1 MRHFFIVFI
10 LFILGLSLKAQT
22 STEETV
28 GTVSFVTSQSV
39 YVKYP
44 STAGIIVGDTLFSYF
59 NNQLIPALIVKNL
72 SSSSVVCSFISANN
86 FNVNDKIIAKRRL
99 ENKKTEIIKPPVKDN
114 LIEASDTSKAA
125 EKGEINKNTHKQKIN
140 GTAGISSISNFSNT
154 PYHPSYIFNY
164 ALALNI
170 RNIADSKFS
179 FESNMVFRQ
188 ENGEWS
194 NVQKNIFNGLKI
206 YDLSLIYDINKDAHI
221 SLGRRINPNIS
232 NIGAI
237 DGLQAE
243 KSIGNISVGAFAGF
257 RPDYSDYG
265 FNTKLLQ
272 YGAYIGHNLQT
283 SKRNMQNSLAIAEQM
298 NNLKTDRRFL
308 YFQHNSSLLKNVQ
321 LFCTS
326 EIDLYRFLNEQKQNT
341 ASLTS
346 TYLSLRYRPF
356 RKLMLSGTYDTR
368 KNVIYYET
376 DKDYLSTLIEKET
389 RQGAGAQLNYNIY
402 KNIYFGARGGYR
414 FQKSDTRPTRN
425 AYLFLTHNNLFKSQI
440 STTLSA
446 TLLETNYLN
455 GQVYNLR
462 FSRAFNSGKM
472 NLSTAYSYV
481 HYKIMRSQ
489 IPLIQHIANLSI
501 STEVV
506 KKLYFSLNFEDDLE
520 KSNQFYRLYVQI
532 KKRF

>member
-1 MRHFFIVFI
+1 MRFFIIASLIFI
-10 LFILGLSLKAQT
+10 FSLSLKAQT
-22 STEETV
+22 TTEEAE
-28 GTVSFVTSQSV
+28 GAVSFVTSQSV

-44 STAGIIVGDTLFSYF
+44 STAGIIIGDTLYSNY

-72 SSSSVVCSFISANN
+72 SSTSIVCTPITTNN

-99 ENKKTEIIKPPVKDN
+99 ENKKTEKIKPVIKDS
-114 LIEASDTSKAA
+114 LTVALDTSKVS
-125 EKGEINKNTHKQKIN
+125 EKEKSKTVTRQQKIN

-154 PYHPSYIFNY
+154 PFRKSYIFNY
-164 ALALNI
+164 SIALNI
-170 RNIADSKFS
+170 KNIADSKFS
-179 FESNMVFRQ
+179 LESNILFRQ
-188 ENGEWS
+188 ENGEWL

-206 YDLSLIYDINKDAHI
+206 YDFSLAYEINKDAVV
-221 SLGRRINPNIS
+221 SLGRKINPHIS

-243 KSIGNISVGAFAGF
+243 KSFGNISVGGFAGF
-257 RPDYSDYG
+257 RPDYSDYS

-272 YGAYIGHNLQT
+272 YGAYIAHNLQT
-283 SKRNMQNSLAIAEQM
+283 PKRNMQNSLAIAEQT
-298 NNLKTDRRFL
+298 NNSKTDRRFL
-308 YFQHNSSLLKNVQ
+308 YFQHSSSLVKNVQ

-326 EIDLYRFLNEQKQNT
+326 ELDLYRVLNEQKQNT

-356 RKLMLSGTYDTR
+356 RKVMLSGTYDSR

-389 RQGAGAQLNYNIY
+389 RQGVGAQINYNIY
-402 KNIYFGARGGYR
+402 KNLYFGARGGYR
-414 FQKSDTRPTRN
+414 FQKSDIRPTRN
-425 AYLFLTHNNLFKSQI
+425 AYLFLTHNNLFKSQV

-455 GQVYNLR
+455 GNVYSLR
-462 FSRAFNSGKM
+462 LLRGFNSGKM
-472 NLSTAYSYV
+472 NVGGGYSYV

-489 IPLIQHIANLSI
+489 PPLIQHIADINLSSEI
-501 STEVV
+501 I
-506 KKLYFSLNFEDDLE
+506 KKLYFSLNIEGDLE
-520 KSNQFYRLYVQI
+520 KTNQFYRLYLQI
-532 KKRF
+532 RKRF